1 MKWDHVKEYMHLPL
15 LETKRPQE
23 TPPLKQV
30 RRQIAD
36 DAELLRIF
44 ERTYGKVKEKKIRP
58 LEAQPTFRAKP
69 IPQGPEY
76 LLIDG
81 YNMIFAWEEF
91 SVLAAESLEDA
102 RQWLIERICNYQ
114 AMKQNNVILVFDA
127 YRVKGAVREVEKV
140 HGISVVYT
148 KEAETADAYIEKTTK
163 QLAKH
168 YRVRVATSDA
178 LEQMIIFGHGAR
190 RISAGEFYEEVKQT
204 EQELRQFLKD
214 HNEEYKLNIGEI
226 L

>member
-1 MKWDHVKEYMHLPL
+1 M
-15 LETKRPQE
+15 
-23 TPPLKQV
+23 
-30 RRQIAD
+30 
-36 DAELLRIF
+36 
-44 ERTYGKVKEKKIRP
+44 
-58 LEAQPTFRAKP
+58 
-69 IPQGPEY
+69 
-76 LLIDG
+76 
-81 YNMIFAWEEF
+81 
-91 SVLAAESLEDA
+91 LAAESLEDA

-204 EQELRQFLKD
+204 EQDLRQFLKD
-214 HNEEYKLNIGEI
+214 HNEEYKLSISEI